1 MFLAPQVEITVARS
15 HLADGV
21 RGVRQT
27 LGAMRQMVERFK
39 ASAAIRQCATSI
51 VFLAPE
57 KNERAEI
64 EALFHF
70 VRDSIRYTR
79 DIHDVETLSTPD
91 KTLAGRF
98 GDCDDQVTLL
108 CTLLESVGYPTRFVI
123 AGYQGNGDYSHVY
136 CQCFDGADWID
147 LDPTEMQPMGWAA
160 PNPSP
165 LSFEVV

>member
-1 MFLAPQVEITVARS
+1 MRS
-15 HLADGV
+15 LV
-21 RGVRQT
+21 N
-27 LGAMRQMVERFK
+27 RFK
-39 ASAAIRQCATSI
+39 ASPLIRQCATGL

-57 KNERAEI
+57 KDERAEI

-123 AGYQGNGDYSHVY
+123 AGYLGGADFSHVY
-136 CQCFDGADWID
+136 CQCFDGEDWID

-165 LSFEVV
+165 LAFEDV